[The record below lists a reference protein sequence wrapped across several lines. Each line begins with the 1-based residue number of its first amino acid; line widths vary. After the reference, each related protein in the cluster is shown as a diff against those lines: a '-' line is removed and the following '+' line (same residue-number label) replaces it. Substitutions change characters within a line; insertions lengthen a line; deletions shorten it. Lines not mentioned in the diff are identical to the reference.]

1 MSAASGAEFEY
12 SLANPEFGEKAHQ
25 ELNSECS
32 FEYQLAH
39 SQLYCRK
46 LSFYPEGTWLC
57 RLELDPQIVRRRGR
71 RRELTGRTNYYF
83 IFRPSDQNMPIMPLG
98 NDTVWVLRANKHY
111 GLDLRGR
118 IIGEDDPG
126 PIGQIAN
133 QAMMRRI
140 IEYLHFYYDFT
151 RYDAYAGG
159 PMRFRVPRTLA
170 DLRFSGGTEEDQ
182 LRAMGAL
189 WRFLDRE
196 GTDRIQPAIG
206 TVTRFIDR
214 YHADVPIQVA
224 SALWRLRVSV
234 RLNSGYV
241 RLYGRVP
248 FFHSPHLLR
257 PPADRVELLPTPR
270 HLYRWE
276 PWLLLPERVRSGI
289 GALTYLAVAV
299 SWLIAVLVASGFP
312 LTYLIHPAIV
322 AGMKSVVMPLLSAGW
337 ERLWWCSVYAIV
349 VFGVISTFVFQFDGM
364 LNRAARTAPGI
375 LQAAYK
381 GLDKIQK
388 YVWRWFRPRLETLG
402 GKILTAALWLI
413 ASAAFLIFAF
423 TTLQIAQEPA
433 RFATDV
439 KGHQVLQT
447 FFGHATIAFP
457 GLPYLLGAIGLDPLP
472 WLQDPAMTSKIV
484 LFFRFM
490 MLIIVFRAFWKLL
503 GYTSPR
509 VLYRDSRRLEFEFA
523 RAGARAVR
531 PPPQDQIAEP
541 HREGSPA

>member
-1 MSAASGAEFEY
+1 MPAQAGAEFEY
-12 SLANPEFGEKAHQ
+12 SLANPDFGEKAHQ
-25 ELNSECS
+25 ELGSECS
-32 FEYQLAH
+32 FEYQLQS
-39 SQLYCRK
+39 SQLFCRR
-46 LSFYPEGTWLC
+46 LSFYPDGTWLC
-57 RLELDPQIVRRRGR
+57 RLELEPQIIRRRGR
-71 RRELTGRTNYYF
+71 RRELTGKTNFYF
-83 IFRPSDQNMPIMPLG
+83 IFRPSDENMPVMPLG

-118 IIGEDDPG
+118 TAGEDDQPA
-126 PIGQIAN
+126 IGQVAN

-159 PMRFRVPRTLA
+159 PMRFRVPRTFA
-170 DLRFSGGTEEDQ
+170 DLRFSGVSQEDR

-224 SALWRLRVSV
+224 AALWRLRVSV
-234 RLNSGYV
+234 RLKSGYV

-257 PPADRVELLPTPR
+257 PPADRVELLPTPS

-276 PWLLLPERVRSGI
+276 PWLLVPERIRSAI
-289 GALTYLAVAV
+289 GALAYLAVAM

-322 AGMKSVVMPLLSAGW
+322 ARMEGVMAPLLSAGW
-337 ERLWWCSVYAIV
+337 DRLWWCSVYAIV
-349 VFGVISTFVFQFDGM
+349 VFGVISVFVFQFDGA

-381 GLDKIQK
+381 GLNKLQQYIWK
-388 YVWRWFRPRLETLG
+388 WFRPRLETLV
-402 GKILTAALWLI
+402 GKGLTSALWLV
-413 ASAAFLIFAF
+413 ASAAFLILTF

-433 RFATDV
+433 RFAADIEGQ
-439 KGHQVLQT
+439 KVLQT

-457 GLPYLLGAIGLDPLP
+457 GLPYLLGALGLDPLP

-509 VLYRDSRRLEFEFA
+509 VLYRDSRRLEFEFS
-523 RAGARAVR
+523 RAGARENP
-531 PPPQDQIAEP
+531 PPPQDRMVQP
-541 HREGSPA
+541 QGEGRPA